1 MSITDLNEVRGI
13 VTESIRYWEARRIVY
28 NAALGVV
35 AVGSLL
41 FHHPLAGTV
50 LTITELA
57 ALACMA
63 MIANVL
69 YCSAYAADIFFQVSE
84 YREIW
89 KSKRWMLLAAGIILA
104 AGLFLLHD

>member
-1 MSITDLNEVRGI
+1 MNVADLSELRGI
-13 VTESIRYWEARRIVY
+13 VSESIRYWEARRILY

-35 AVGSLL
+35 AVGSLVFL
-41 FHHPLAGTV
+41 HPSAGTV
-50 LTITELA
+50 LNFAELA
-57 ALACMA
+57 GLACMA

-84 YREIW
+84 YRESW
-89 KSKRWMLLAAGIILA
+89 KGKRWMLLMAGILLA

>member
-1 MSITDLNEVRGI
+1 MSIADLNEFRGI

-28 NAALGVV
+28 NAALAVV
-35 AVGSLL
+35 AVGSLM
-41 FHHPLAGTV
+41 FHQPFAGTV
-50 LTITELA
+50 LTFAELA

-69 YCSAYAADIFFQVSE
+69 YCSAYAADIFFQLSD
-84 YREIW
+84 YRDSW
-89 KSKRWMLLAAGIILA
+89 KSKRWMLLTAGILLA